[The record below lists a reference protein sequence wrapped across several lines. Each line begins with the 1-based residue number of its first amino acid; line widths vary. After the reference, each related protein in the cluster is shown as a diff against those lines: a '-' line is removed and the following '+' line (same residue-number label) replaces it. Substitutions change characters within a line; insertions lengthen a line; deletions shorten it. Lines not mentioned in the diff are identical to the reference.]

1 MNKEHQAET
10 GERIPA
16 RDAGKFDERTQI
28 AIALQATRRIAE
40 QEAAECDALRKKL
53 PIITNEGQLSCML
66 DTDGQFRA
74 LPSILQSAEDARR
87 QALNG
92 GAK

>member
-1 MNKEHQAET
+1 MNKEHQAERKEKGSDLKYTGHMSGCPGIKQNERCICGARKAET

-16 RDAGKFDERTQI
+16 RVVDKFPCYTNGDKLS
-28 AIALQATRRIAE
+28 AALFRE
-40 QEAAECDALRKKL
+40 DLKLRV
-53 PIITNEGQLSCML
+53 Q
-66 DTDGQFRA
+66 
-74 LPSILQSAEDARR
+74 AEDARR